1 MLRDKDVSVVS
12 VQTGENTQGEE
23 MNERTILAAAEQA
36 WREWHADIPGDYVP
50 SMPPLWKRAWMDA
63 VKWVQTSAKVSAKG

>member
-1 MLRDKDVSVVS
+1 
-12 VQTGENTQGEE
+12 
-23 MNERTILAAAEQA
+23 MNEKTILAAAEQA

>member
-1 MLRDKDVSVVS
+1 MRDKDVSVVS
-12 VQTGENTQGEE
+12 VQTGEITQGEE
-23 MNERTILAAAEQA
+23 MSEKVILAAAEQA
-36 WREWHADIPGDYVP
+36 WRDWHADIPGDYVP